1 MRSWEPARYVILLL
15 CLSLEDVTLDVN
27 NALRYAACVIRSF
40 KGRETE
46 KLFRRER
53 SRAVPAALRRVAL
66 RKLVQL
72 DAADALDDLK
82 VPPGNRLARLRGDRQ
97 GPWSIRGNERWRVCF
112 EWRQGDADEVEIV
125 DYH

>member
-1 MRSWEPARYVILLL
+1 MWSREPARYVILLL

-27 NALRYAACVIRSF
+27 NALRYAVCVIRSF
-40 KGRETE
+40 KDHETE

-82 VPPGNRLARLRGDRQ
+82 VPPGNRLERLRGDRKGQ
-97 GPWSIRGNERWRVCF
+97 WSIRVNERWRVCF